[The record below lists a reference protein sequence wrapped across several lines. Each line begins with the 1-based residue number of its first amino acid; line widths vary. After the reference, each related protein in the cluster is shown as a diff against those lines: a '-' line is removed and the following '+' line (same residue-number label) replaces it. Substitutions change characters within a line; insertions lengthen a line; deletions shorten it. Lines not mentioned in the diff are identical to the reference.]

1 MTDRGLY
8 AVTHRRLDPA
18 AGNPLWTS
26 SAPSSYPVNLLKLKE
41 DEEEM
46 EEVHNWVPA
55 VEFLIIASHIS
66 KEIEITK
73 LSDNQQ
79 FRLLSCQQAVTSQC
93 ANEAQ
98 LTTSHMQNSFMLVF
112 NSKQSSRRKTKN
124 G

>member
-8 AVTHRRLDPA
+8 AVTHRHLDPA

-55 VEFLIIASHIS
+55 VEFASHIS

-73 LSDNQQ
+73 LS
-79 FRLLSCQQAVTSQC
+79 CQQGVTGQS
-93 ANEAQ
+93 ANDAQ
-98 LTTSHMQNSFMLVF
+98 LATIQM
-112 NSKQSSRRKTKN
+112 
-124 G
+124 